1 MRILLVEDEKPL
13 SAAIV
18 KMLEQEHFALDA
30 AYTGPDGL
38 DCALSGIYDAI
49 VLDVMLPGMDGFAV
63 LRELRQQGVSTP
75 VLMLTARGGVQDRVQ
90 GLNLGADY
98 YLPKPFERSELVACL
113 NAITRRKDQPP
124 VRELALGD
132 VRLNPE
138 DAMLS
143 CTDNGKSVRLAAKE
157 YQLMELFLRN
167 PHQLLPKETILERV
181 WGFDN
186 EAEYNNLSVYLTFLR
201 RKLAFVDAHVEI
213 RASRGLG
220 YMLEETP

>member
-63 LRELRQQGVSTP
+63 LRALRQQGVSTP

-143 CTDNGKSVRLAAKE
+143 CTNNGKSVRLAAKE

-181 WGFDN
+181 RGFDN

-201 RKLAFVDAHVEI
+201 RKLAFVGAHVEI

-220 YMLEETP
+220 YMLEETL

>member
-63 LRELRQQGVSTP
+63 LRALRQQGVSTP

-143 CTDNGKSVRLAAKE
+143 CTNNGKSVRLAAKE

-201 RKLAFVDAHVEI
+201 RKLAFVGAHVEI

-220 YMLEETP
+220 YMLEETL

>member
-63 LRELRQQGVSTP
+63 LRALRQQGVSTP

-124 VRELALGD
+124 VRELALDD

-143 CTDNGKSVRLAAKE
+143 CTNNGKSVRLAAKE

-201 RKLAFVDAHVEI
+201 RKLAFVGAHVEI

-220 YMLEETP
+220 YMLEETL

>member
-1 MRILLVEDEKPL
+1 MRIFLVEDEKPL

-63 LRELRQQGVSTP
+63 LRALRQQGVSTP

-113 NAITRRKDQPP
+113 NAITQRKDQPP
-124 VRELALGD
+124 VREFALGD

-143 CTDNGKSVRLAAKE
+143 CTNNGKSVRLAAKE

-201 RKLAFVDAHVEI
+201 RKLAFVGAHVEI

>member
-30 AYTGPDGL
+30 AYTVPDGL

-63 LRELRQQGVSTP
+63 LRALRQQGVSTP

-98 YLPKPFERSELVACL
+98 LPA
-113 NAITRRKDQPP
+113 Q
-124 VRELALGD
+124 AL
-132 VRLNPE
+132 
-138 DAMLS
+138 
-143 CTDNGKSVRLAAKE
+143 
-157 YQLMELFLRN
+157 
-167 PHQLLPKETILERV
+167 
-181 WGFDN
+181 
-186 EAEYNNLSVYLTFLR
+186 
-201 RKLAFVDAHVEI
+201 
-213 RASRGLG
+213 
-220 YMLEETP
+220 

>member
-13 SAAIV
+13 SAAIG

-63 LRELRQQGVSTP
+63 LRALRQQGVSTP

-143 CTDNGKSVRLAAKE
+143 CTNNGKSVRLAAKE

-181 WGFDN
+181 RGFDN

-201 RKLAFVDAHVEI
+201 RKLAFVGAHVEI

-220 YMLEETP
+220 YMLEETL

>member
-63 LRELRQQGVSTP
+63 LRALRQQGVSTP

-98 YLPKPFERSELVACL
+98 YLPKSFERSELVACL

-201 RKLAFVDAHVEI
+201 RKLAFVGAHVEI

>member
-63 LRELRQQGVSTP
+63 LRALRQQGVSTP
-75 VLMLTARGGVQDRVQ
+75 VLMLTARDGVQDRVQ

-167 PHQLLPKETILERV
+167 PHQLLLKETILERV

-201 RKLAFVDAHVEI
+201 RKLAFVGAHVEI

>member
-63 LRELRQQGVSTP
+63 LRALRQQGVSTP
-75 VLMLTARGGVQDRVQ
+75 VLVRTARGGVQDRVQ

-201 RKLAFVDAHVEI
+201 RKLAFVGAHVEI

>member
-18 KMLEQEHFALDA
+18 KMLEQEHFALDT

-63 LRELRQQGVSTP
+63 LRALRQQGVSTP

-143 CTDNGKSVRLAAKE
+143 CTNNGKSVRLAAKE

-201 RKLAFVDAHVEI
+201 RKLAFVGAHVEI

>member
-63 LRELRQQGVSTP
+63 LRALRQQGVSTP

-124 VRELALGD
+124 VRELAVGN

-201 RKLAFVDAHVEI
+201 RKLAFVGAHVEI

>member
-63 LRELRQQGVSTP
+63 LRALRQQGVSTP
-75 VLMLTARGGVQDRVQ
+75 VLMLTARGGVQDRAQ

-201 RKLAFVDAHVEI
+201 RKLAFVGAHVEI

>member
-30 AYTGPDGL
+30 AYTGPDWL

-63 LRELRQQGVSTP
+63 LRALRQQGVSTP

-98 YLPKPFERSELVACL
+98 LPA
-113 NAITRRKDQPP
+113 Q
-124 VRELALGD
+124 AL
-132 VRLNPE
+132 
-138 DAMLS
+138 
-143 CTDNGKSVRLAAKE
+143 
-157 YQLMELFLRN
+157 
-167 PHQLLPKETILERV
+167 
-181 WGFDN
+181 
-186 EAEYNNLSVYLTFLR
+186 
-201 RKLAFVDAHVEI
+201 
-213 RASRGLG
+213 
-220 YMLEETP
+220 